1 MRQEDKEKKW
11 GYDAAIGI
19 GILIGGITGVFGG
32 ALYEGFGAALGGM
45 DHYGFIG
52 ACSSLVVALI
62 FNSAIRKYKNTSINF
77 VRATMLAIE
86 CPSP

>member
-52 ACSSLVVALI
+52 ACSGLVVALI
-62 FNSAIRKYKNTSINF
+62 FNSAIRKY
-77 VRATMLAIE
+77 
-86 CPSP
+86 